1 MNALALRYNAPL
13 YDFRS
18 KIVHITLLSPQLDTA
33 IFCILSIIM
42 MICLMFAKRPWSSH
56 TRLSVS
62 VLALLALIPLLFLIG
77 ASSLIT
83 PLLFVVASIS
93 MILTLMEIKGSY
105 AFWVSLKKIFLYVI
119 VILTIIELEAVA
131 LWLSAPL
138 SPTKIFLPDVEI
150 IKLETELFY
159 ISQGFV
165 LPILVLTF
173 FFWAFFVIKA
183 LFQVKGLKF
192 KTITLNFNFKLK
204 LSGQSSWRFNACF
217 LKVSLLSISICSIL
231 LVLFLTYY
239 PYSPILN
246 PLGAYK
252 GVDIPQYVEWL
263 SKAAI
268 SPMMDV
274 FPQNRLLSLMFLY
287 LFWKATGLSAL
298 MAVQSFMII
307 LGILLVISVSYFL
320 YSLRVDYT
328 TKVFSVLFTVL
339 SFHVTTAIF
348 GGFLSNLTC
357 LVGVYIFSAFF
368 VKAMER
374 RSWRWIGLATATM
387 GLLLF
392 IHSYTWAMLMG
403 VLVVYAVFHVVKW
416 LRVRGSMEE
425 FRLVGAIL
433 IVNILLDFAR
443 NTIINRMGVAVE
455 ATRVAGSNLSL
466 RNISFFWDTLGKSVS
481 QGMEGT
487 LMNPLMYVLAMFG
500 AFVVFTC
507 WDKPFYRY
515 LGCWLV
521 ASSVPL
527 LFASGKIQIRILY
540 NIPFQILA
548 AIGLS
553 VILKSLNGDSKVDKV
568 LRWVLVLW
576 VILVNL
582 NYAFRC
588 MYVISQF
595 SF

>member
-1 MNALALRYNAPL
+1 MVINL
-13 YDFRS
+13 
-18 KIVHITLLSPQLDTA
+18 
-33 IFCILSIIM
+33 
-42 MICLMFAKRPWSSH
+42 
-56 TRLSVS
+56 
-62 VLALLALIPLLFLIG
+62 
-77 ASSLIT
+77 
-83 PLLFVVASIS
+83 ASIS
-93 MILTLMEIKGSY
+93 FLICCRLLIVVIEKYCIALLISSSPFNLC
-105 AFWVSLKKIFLYVI
+105 AFIANPVGVIFL
-119 VILTIIELEAVA
+119 
-131 LWLSAPL
+131 
-138 SPTKIFLPDVEI
+138 
-150 IKLETELFY
+150 
-159 ISQGFV
+159 
-165 LPILVLTF
+165 
-173 FFWAFFVIKA
+173 
-183 LFQVKGLKF
+183 
-192 KTITLNFNFKLK
+192 
-204 LSGQSSWRFNACF
+204 
-217 LKVSLLSISICSIL
+217 
-231 LVLFLTYY
+231 
-239 PYSPILN
+239 
-246 PLGAYK
+246 LG
-252 GVDIPQYVEWL
+252 V
-263 SKAAI
+263 
-268 SPMMDV
+268 
-274 FPQNRLLSLMFLY
+274 
-287 LFWKATGLSAL
+287 
-298 MAVQSFMII
+298 
-307 LGILLVISVSYFL
+307 LLVISVFVFL
-320 YSLRVDYT
+320 YSVKVDY
-328 TKVFSVLFTVL
+328 KVRVLALLFTTF
-339 SFHVTTAIF
+339 SFHVTM
-348 GGFLSNLTC
+348 
-357 LVGVYIFSAFF
+357 GVYGAFISNWMCLIGVYVFSAFF
-368 VKAMER
+368 VKAMDGK
-374 RSWRWIGLATATM
+374 SWHWSGLAAVTM
-387 GLLLF
+387 SFLLF

-416 LRVRGSMEE
+416 LRVRDSMEE

-527 LFASGKIQIRILY
+527 LFASGTIQIRILY